1 MSANTLPKLYEIA
14 QQFHELALL
23 ADTDELPVEA
33 IRDTLEALQGTLELK
48 ATNIAKFVL
57 GLEAEADAIDAAA
70 KAMQERAN
78 RRRNR
83 AENIRAYMLFQ
94 FQQAGVTEVHCPE
107 FTLRVRKNPE
117 SVQID
122 DPELVPQEFM
132 VQPPPADPRP
142 DRKGILAA
150 LKAGT
155 PVPGCYR
162 FQGERLE
169 IKT

>member
-1 MSANTLPKLYEIA
+1 MSTNSLPKLYEIA

-23 ADTDELPVEA
+23 ADTDELPAEA

-48 ATNIAKFVL
+48 AINIAKFVL

-70 KAMQERAN
+70 KAMQQRAN
-78 RRRNR
+78 RRRKR
-83 AENIRAYMLFQ
+83 ADGIRAYMLFQ
-94 FQQAGVTEVHCPE
+94 FQQAGVTEVSCPE
-107 FTLRVRKNPE
+107 FAIRVRRNPE

-122 DPELVPQEFM
+122 DPLLVPGEFM
-132 VQPPPADPRP
+132 VQAPPPDPHP
-142 DRKGILAA
+142 DKKGILAA

-162 FQGERLE
+162 FQGERIE
-169 IKT
+169 IKA